1 MNFPKIEHEE
11 LIRQFEN
18 VSPKSI
24 LQMKEEVKQMELER
38 IELLLNKKPIQK
50 NDNKIKQQ

>member
-11 LIRQFEN
+11 LIRQFEKA
-18 VSPKSI
+18 SPKSI

-38 IELLLNKKPIQK
+38 IEFL
-50 NDNKIKQQ
+50 KIKHKL

>member
-18 VSPKSI
+18 ASPKSI

-38 IELLLNKKPIQK
+38 NKL
-50 NDNKIKQQ
+50 IKQKINIKQ